1 MFLELTREELAMLVT
16 LVEER
21 IRKDRW
27 SENNGEMN
35 VVPPSQFAHLS
46 RELEGLERLL
56 HKLHGC
62 ECDVFA

>member
-1 MFLELTREELAMLVT
+1 
-16 LVEER
+16 
-21 IRKDRW
+21 
-27 SENNGEMN
+27 MN